1 MAASSLF
8 TDGLFEVSEGEE
20 PGASLQEVLDAIE
33 ALGTTA
39 SITVMSAIDGDNITV
54 YRNDTW
60 SFSAEV
66 TFALTAY
73 EAVAF
78 VVKSG
83 PSVADAAAT
92 LYVRSDTGLQAIG
105 GAVPVSPITT
115 ANGSL
120 TVDSATEF
128 SVLIDMT
135 ATNVTPNNY
144 TWWLKVFDTTATPD
158 EGYTRATG
166 KFLIKDYGLRATA

>member
-1 MAASSLF
+1 MVASSLF
-8 TDGLFEVSEGEE
+8 TDGLFPVESDT
-20 PGASLQEVLDAIE
+20 ALSDVLDAIE
-33 ALGTTA
+33 ALGATS
-39 SITVMSAIDGDNITV
+39 SITVLSAIDGDNITV

-92 LYVRSDTGLQAIG
+92 LYVRSDTGLQSIA
-105 GAVPVSPITT
+105 GAVAADASK
-115 ANGSL
+115 GSL

-166 KFLIKDYGLRATA
+166 KFMIKDYGLRATA

>member
-8 TDGLFEVSEGEE
+8 TDGLFEVAVGDE

-33 ALGTTA
+33 ALGATA
-39 SITVMSAIDGDNITV
+39 SITVMSAIDGDDITV

-66 TFALTAY
+66 TFALTDY
-73 EAVAF
+73 EAVGF
-78 VVKSG
+78 IVKRGHSQ
-83 PSVADAAAT
+83 ADTEAA

-105 GAVPVSPITT
+105 GAVAADS
-115 ANGSL
+115 AKGSL

-128 SVLIDMT
+128 SVLVDMT
-135 ATNVTPNNY
+135 ATNVTPYTY
-144 TWWLKVFDTTATPD
+144 TWWLKVFDTTSDPD

-166 KFLIKDYGLRATA
+166 KFMVRDYGLRATA

>member
-8 TDGLFEVSEGEE
+8 TDGLFEVEEGEE

-33 ALGTTA
+33 ALGATA
-39 SITVMSAIDGDNITV
+39 SITVISAIDGDNITV

-78 VVKSG
+78 IVKKDQG
-83 PSVADAAAT
+83 IADAAAT
-92 LYVRSDTGLQAIG
+92 LYVRSDTGLQAIA
-105 GAVPVSPITT
+105 GAVAADATK
-115 ANGSL
+115 GSL
-120 TVDSATEF
+120 TVDNATEF
-128 SVLIDMT
+128 SVLVSMT
-135 ATNVTPNNY
+135 ATNTIPDAY

-166 KFLIKDYGLRATA
+166 KFMIKDYGLRATA

>member
-1 MAASSLF
+1 M
-8 TDGLFEVSEGEE
+8 
-20 PGASLQEVLDAIE
+20 
-33 ALGTTA
+33 
-39 SITVMSAIDGDNITV
+39 
-54 YRNDTW
+54 
-60 SFSAEV
+60 

-92 LYVRSDTGLQAIG
+92 LYVRSDTGLQSIA
-105 GAVPVSPITT
+105 GAVAADASK
-115 ANGSL
+115 GSL

-128 SVLIDMT
+128 SVLVDMT
-135 ATNVTPNNY
+135 TTNVTPNNY

-166 KFLIKDYGLRATA
+166 KFMIKDYGLRATA